1 MAPSLPKRPCC
12 GGGGGDSV
20 AASTSAS
27 DAPPPD
33 PIDRLLEHLITLSDA
48 SPSPDLSF
56 SLSLDRILGS
66 AASEAEEGLAIDRVL
81 RLGSA
86 IVDAG
91 TRAARRRASRHNSA
105 SWPLAPDLTIKVF
118 SMLDTQSLCHAA
130 ATCSMFNKCAAD
142 PLCYANIDLTSAVPK
157 VNNTVVGTMIQ
168 RAGKNLQSLKLGILP
183 CPTLSTGPSRPMAY
197 SIGNAFDTSV
207 LSWNDKRSRK
217 GRDSSSVLTR
227 ACLQTLDGVAGA
239 LLRSLHLYNI
249 DRMDSTPLCVA
260 LSACKSLLD
269 LEIIGL
275 HVELKQILDSISANC
290 HLLERLFFES
300 SKSDRDDSLNTSTCV
315 DLVSGC
321 PHLTSLSLRG
331 FKLHDNKIRVLV
343 KGFRS
348 LKFIDF
354 SSSYATTGA
363 FLRSVGN
370 GGSCPSLEVLILRDC
385 LHLKEAEVSRF
396 LFAVLAGD
404 CKLLRYLDISNCY
417 GLAAEEDW
425 YDRCNG
431 QSIPISRILEE
442 RPNLHLVA
450 EFRRREV
457 SSRMN
462 E

>member
-12 GGGGGDSV
+12 GGGGGGDSV

-27 DAPPPD
+27 DAPPVD
-33 PIDRLLEHLITLSDA
+33 PIDRLLKHLITLSDT

-91 TRAARRRASRHNSA
+91 TRAARRRASRHNSV
-105 SWPLAPDLTIKVF
+105 SWPLAPDLTIKIGCLYWDSV
-118 SMLDTQSLCHAA
+118 LCSLCATVQVNTVYVAA
-130 ATCSMFNKCAAD
+130 CSMFNKCAAD

-275 HVELKQILDSISANC
+275 INGVIVSFSP
-290 HLLERLFFES
+290 
-300 SKSDRDDSLNTSTCV
+300 SDRDDSLNTSTCV
-315 DLVSGC
+315 DL
-321 PHLTSLSLRG
+321 
-331 FKLHDNKIRVLV
+331 
-343 KGFRS
+343 GFRS

-354 SSSYATTGA
+354 SCSYATTGA
-363 FLRSVGN
+363 FLRQKFHGF
-370 GGSCPSLEVLILRDC
+370 CLQFLLETANFSDILW
-385 LHLKEAEVSRF
+385 
-396 LFAVLAGD
+396 
-404 CKLLRYLDISNCY
+404 DISNCY

-431 QSIPISRILEE
+431 QSFIENERMIESEENGFISGLQSTSQTSDSLFRSSMESSYNSDQSSGNEDDHGVHFAVYEE
-442 RPNLHLVA
+442 SSVYESSDEV
-450 EFRRREV
+450 EFIG
-457 SSRMN
+457 
-462 E
+462 